1 MRSIMMNAALPLAA
15 CATAAAEPPVQG
27 ATSGFV
33 CRNADLAAFAGRP
46 ATSELGSEMLRAT
59 GARTLRWVAKG
70 MMVTMDYREDRLTV
84 WLAADNRV
92 ERANCG

>member
-1 MRSIMMNAALPLAA
+1 MHRAAVLLPLALAA
-15 CATAAAEPPVQG
+15 CATAAAEAPV
-27 ATSGFV
+27 AERSSGMSCNPASLGQF
-33 CRNADLAAFAGRP
+33 NGRP
-46 ATSELGSEMLRAT
+46 ASQELGAEMLRAT

-84 WLAADNRV
+84 WLTADNRV